1 MATFKKR
8 LSTKVEKNSDRKEV
22 LIRLRHGKNIEIY
35 AKSHVFIHPKFFS
48 EKDGDIVIKS
58 RIFTDE
64 VREANQLKSRL
75 DTLVNHIAGEF
86 QNTPKDTVSSKWMQ
100 ETIDRFTWPEQYE
113 KKEEPVRKSFF
124 ELYDIFLTS
133 RENLSEG
140 RKKHYKVFINI
151 LKRYELYTKEYLD
164 LDTLTPQSIQDIAD
178 FMKKEHTFFQTT
190 PEGTRISFVST
201 YPETSTY
208 VTVPAGTVFKGR
220 ISDSHPPYITGN
232 GGLIVIKV
240 DQIIYK
246 GRAYD
251 IDAKVSIAN
260 GKHIFFNNIKGK
272 RMYFQ
277 SIPKALKP
285 GTKFFKKMWRVTCNL
300 AKNESGVEIILTP
313 FSLLTGTVVY
323 ALNLATSPVLAIF
336 YKGKSI
342 TIPSGSPFTIQ
353 LREDAVLAK

>member
-1 MATFKKR
+1 MMMKK
-8 LSTKVEKNSDRKEV
+8 
-22 LIRLRHGKNIEIY
+22 
-35 AKSHVFIHPKFFS
+35 
-48 EKDGDIVIKS
+48 IVILFILCVLSLCHNQAVIAESLPDLPVLPDFDTVLPPDGIDAFSPSTTPSQVAPQKPTQTTAQTATKQTPATS
-58 RIFTDE
+58 TTNSKPPSE
-64 VREANQLKSRL
+64 VITQPALKTEKPAAVKNNSYYKNNLKSYVVPKGKKFKVRL
-75 DTLVNHIAGEF
+75 
-86 QNTPKDTVSSKWMQ
+86 QQ
-100 ETIDRFTWPEQYE
+100 TISD
-113 KKEEPVRKSFF
+113 K
-124 ELYDIFLTS
+124 
-133 RENLSEG
+133 
-140 RKKHYKVFINI
+140 
-151 LKRYELYTKEYLD
+151 
-164 LDTLTPQSIQDIAD
+164 
-178 FMKKEHTFFQTT
+178 T

-323 ALNLATSPVLAIF
+323 ALNLVTSPVLAIF